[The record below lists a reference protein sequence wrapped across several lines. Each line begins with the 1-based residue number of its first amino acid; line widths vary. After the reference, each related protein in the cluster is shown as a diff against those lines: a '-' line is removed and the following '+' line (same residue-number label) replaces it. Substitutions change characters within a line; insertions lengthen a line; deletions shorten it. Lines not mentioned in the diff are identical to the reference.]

1 MTGHMLGAA
10 GAMEAVAS
18 IFSIQTGIIPPTINF
33 KTLDEKIDGK
43 LNLTINEAQNREVTY
58 VLSNTFGFGGHNSTI
73 IFKKYSE

>member
-18 IFSIQTGIIPPTINF
+18 IFAIQTGIIPPTTNF
-33 KTLDEKIDGK
+33 KTLDEKIDSK
-43 LNLTINEAQNREVTY
+43 LNLTTNEAQQRDVNY
-58 VLSNTFGFGGHNSTI
+58 VLSNTFGFGGHNSTL